1 MHPSHHLRGQ
11 HAVKLYLSTDL
22 KARINTV
29 AESLDR
35 PFAEVCRHLMWMA
48 LPILEGMQDA
58 QQRGTRWWLNSIGR
72 DPGEAKE
79 ILEETA

>member
-22 KARINTV
+22 KARINAV

-58 QQRGTRWWLNSIGR
+58 QQRGTRWWLSSIVR
-72 DPGEAKE
+72 DPAGTSET
-79 ILEETA
+79 LEETV

>member
-11 HAVKLYLSTDL
+11 HAVKLFLSTEL
-22 KARINTV
+22 KARISTA

-35 PFAEVCRHLMWMA
+35 PFAEVCRHLLWMA

-58 QQRGTRWWLNSIGR
+58 QQRGTRWWLNNIS
-72 DPGEAKE
+72 GEKSE
-79 ILEETA
+79 PEDRLEERL

>member
-11 HAVKLYLSTDL
+11 HAVKLFLSTEL
-22 KARINTV
+22 KSRINTA

-35 PFAEVCRHLMWMA
+35 PFAEVCRHLLWMA

-72 DPGEAKE
+72 EKPEEKGT
-79 ILEETA
+79 LEETV